1 MRRSLK
7 PLVVAGVAAT
17 TSSGLLAVTAFGVP
31 LVPESPRAGSLTEVG
46 PTADHGF
53 PAWYRDS
60 NGIRL
65 EACTTLDDP
74 LCSTLPD
81 EVPNPDAPVSY
92 PDNFPGEFSYQL
104 AGAQLTV
111 GGADVEIGMDLE
123 GAWANEEVK
132 EGDQIVFGR
141 VRIRAKD
148 IADGRYRVTHP
159 YGQDQFVADGEG
171 INFTQD
177 IGVNGGFGQALTSR
191 VGPFL
196 QWDPAVAPAAPA
208 GYVGDPGIDH
218 KVIGSPYGT
227 NYVAVEQFDEAT
239 QSWSEVGRTDVFSIQ
254 GRKATNAGLNV
265 DKATYTVGADG
276 KGTADVYASS
286 DAGNSL
292 QVKNTDLGFLQT
304 IMRGSKGKYYARLPL
319 TAAPDGKSVEV
330 INASDMPVATKT
342 AKLVDLVKVTEASYD
357 ATAKTLKVAGS
368 SSDQDSTPGTLT
380 ALGQTVTAEGT
391 VIENVEAPPA
401 TLTVISDKG
410 GETTVP
416 VITSGDATEPSAP
429 VAVAIPS
436 TQLAAPGTKVTLT
449 GPARPASSTATSG
462 PRSRRRSRSTSQA
475 PTPTGIRSSMR
486 TATRSSSQARRTC
499 RSPMRTACS

>member
-1 MRRSLK
+1 
-7 PLVVAGVAAT
+7 
-17 TSSGLLAVTAFGVP
+17 
-31 LVPESPRAGSLTEVG
+31 
-46 PTADHGF
+46 
-53 PAWYRDS
+53 
-60 NGIRL
+60 
-65 EACTTLDDP
+65 
-74 LCSTLPD
+74 
-81 EVPNPDAPVSY
+81 VPNPDAPVSY

-286 DAGNSL
+286 DAG
-292 QVKNTDLGFLQT
+292 
-304 IMRGSKGKYYARLPL
+304 
-319 TAAPDGKSVEV
+319 
-330 INASDMPVATKT
+330 
-342 AKLVDLVKVTEASYD
+342 
-357 ATAKTLKVAGS
+357 
-368 SSDQDSTPGTLT
+368 
-380 ALGQTVTAEGT
+380 
-391 VIENVEAPPA
+391 
-401 TLTVISDKG
+401 
-410 GETTVP
+410 
-416 VITSGDATEPSAP
+416 
-429 VAVAIPS
+429 
-436 TQLAAPGTKVTLT
+436 QLAAGQEH
-449 GPARPASSTATSG
+449 
-462 PRSRRRSRSTSQA
+462 RSRLPADDHARVEGQVLRPPAADGGAGRQVRRGDRRQRHA
-475 PTPTGIRSSMR
+475 RGDEDRE
-486 TATRSSSQARRTC
+486 ARRP
-499 RSPMRTACS
+499 RQGN